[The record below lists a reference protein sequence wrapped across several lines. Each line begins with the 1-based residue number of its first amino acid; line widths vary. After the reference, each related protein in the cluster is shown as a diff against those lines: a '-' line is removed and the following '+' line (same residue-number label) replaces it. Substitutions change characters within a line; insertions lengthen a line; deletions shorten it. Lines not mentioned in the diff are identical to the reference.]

1 MQNSMDQI
9 TNFLSMGNYGA
20 YIWTAYLL
28 TAVVMLGL
36 LVTTL
41 QRLRR
46 NQAELEEF
54 QHMKDSAKQPNF
66 KEETPRS

>member
-1 MQNSMDQI
+1 MEQI

-28 TAVVMLGL
+28 TAAVMSGL

-41 QRLRR
+41 QRLRK
-46 NQAELEEF
+46 NKTELEEF
-54 QHMKDSAKQPNF
+54 QSLQNSTEQSGQ
-66 KEETPRS
+66 KEEATRP

>member
-1 MQNSMDQI
+1 MEQI

-28 TAVVMLGL
+28 TAAVMSGL

-41 QRLRR
+41 QRLRK
-46 NQAELEEF
+46 NKAELEEF
-54 QHMKDSAKQPNF
+54 QTIQNSTKQSGH
-66 KEETPRS
+66 KEEATRP

>member
-1 MQNSMDQI
+1 MEQI

-41 QRLRR
+41 QRLRK
-46 NQAELEEF
+46 NKAELEEF
-54 QHMKDSAKQPNF
+54 QNLQNSTKQSGH
-66 KEETPRS
+66 KEETARP

>member
-1 MQNSMDQI
+1 MEQI

-28 TAVVMLGL
+28 TAAVMSGL

-41 QRLRR
+41 QRLRK
-46 NQAELEEF
+46 NKAELEEF
-54 QHMKDSAKQPNF
+54 QTIQNSTKQSGH
-66 KEETPRS
+66 KEEVTRP

>member
-1 MQNSMDQI
+1 MEQI

-28 TAVVMLGL
+28 TAAVMSGL

-41 QRLRR
+41 QRLRK
-46 NQAELEEF
+46 NKAELEEF
-54 QHMKDSAKQPNF
+54 QTIQNSTEQSGH
-66 KEETPRS
+66 KEEATRS